1 MQKSYDINTTFIVLN
16 QSNFPNDKILNW
28 KDKSSGFIYEPD
40 KEYKIKG
47 DLDLLAILDTN
58 KKTEEEGNSSNKSN
72 KVILIVAIC
81 IITVVILLVIAFLI
95 RRHFKIKKWKE
106 VDSKVF
112 ETKKADNTKQN
123 YIIN

>member
-1 MQKSYDINTTFIVLN
+1 M
-16 QSNFPNDKILNW
+16 NW
-28 KDKSSGFIYEPD
+28 KDKSSGFIYESD
-40 KEYKIKG
+40 KEYKIEG
-47 DLDLLAILDTN
+47 DIDLLAVLDSN
-58 KKTEEEGNSSNKSN
+58 KKTKEEEGESNSSNKIN

-81 IITVVILLVIAFLI
+81 IIAVFILLVLAFLI

>member
-1 MQKSYDINTTFIVLN
+1 MILLN
-16 QSNFPNDKILNW
+16 KTNFPHNKILNW
-28 KDKSSGFIYEPD
+28 KDKSSGFIYESD
-40 KEYKIKG
+40 KEYKIEG
-47 DLDLLAILDTN
+47 DIDLLAVLDSN
-58 KKTEEEGNSSNKSN
+58 KKTEEEGNSRNKSN

-81 IITVVILLVIAFLI
+81 IIAVFILLVLAFLI

>member
-1 MQKSYDINTTFIVLN
+1 M
-16 QSNFPNDKILNW
+16 NW
-28 KDKSSGFIYEPD
+28 KDKSSGFIYESD
-40 KEYKIKG
+40 KEYKIEG
-47 DLDLLAILDTN
+47 DIELLAVLDSN
-58 KKTEEEGNSSNKSN
+58 KKTKEEGGGESNSNNKSN

-81 IITVVILLVIAFLI
+81 IIAVFILLVIAFLI